1 MITQAEL
8 KTYVRYV
15 KSTGLFYWLQ
25 TSRNGRAHQG
35 DVAGSVRKDG
45 YVRLTINGNKYL
57 AHRLAFLY
65 VTNRIPVLIDHKDG
79 NTSNNKWLNLRPAS
93 KAKNMYNCATPAHNS
108 SGFKGVSFYKRL
120 GKWRAYI
127 VADYI
132 RHDLGYFDTAAL
144 AARARR
150 QAAKRLHGKFKRY

>member
-25 TSRNGRAHQG
+25 TSRNGRAQKG
-35 DVAGSVRKDG
+35 AVAGSIRKDG
-45 YVRLTINGNKYL
+45 YVRLTIKGEKQL

-65 VTNRIPVLIDHKDG
+65 VTNKVPKLIDHKDG
-79 NTSNNKWLNLRPAS
+79 NTSNNKWSNLRPAS
-93 KAKNMYNCATPAHNS
+93 KSKNMYNCATPAHNS

-120 GKWRAYI
+120 GKWCAYI
-127 VADYI
+127 VADNT

-144 AARARR
+144 AASARK
-150 QAAKRLHGKFKRY
+150 QAAKRLHGKFKRD